1 MGNRVEVRRRSG
13 ADGGKASG
21 EGGVGNVRRIG
32 RWEGRARWL
41 AGGGLASFLGSLS
54 DAFGWR
60 YVAVVVIEA
69 GINQAMGMRFMMSA
83 RSYYLL
89 DEVGID
95 ASQLGQLTGF
105 TMVPWQLKSL
115 FGLLSDTVAIN
126 GLHRSPYIFIAGT
139 VGVASALFLVG
150 LPASAMTPALAAL
163 LFLLFNFN
171 VAVADVM
178 IDATIC
184 ERTQERP
191 DMAARLQALVLGSS
205 GLLAAPAAIISGYLL
220 ANVGTQSL
228 FGLGAACAVSVSIP
242 ALFGWVSEK
251 RKPGPRGCKGNCD
264 AARVQ
269 YRSITGS
276 RTKRSV
282 ARAACLVGV
291 YSIFLGTVQLVLG
304 QREELTVF
312 LAIAMPLLNFA
323 LCGGVYCILRDV
335 DTCLARAL
343 VYSFLA
349 NALCPFA
356 PIMFEWSHDVAGGV
370 DDRCASA
377 EACVAKAAQLVLNAT
392 SIGDSFAHT
401 ALLGDLGAPDLSP
414 DLSDTYGGGAGSVFS
429 SESFGGSFFARRL
442 GESPGGGW
450 SARESL
456 PCGWARERNYPCLSP
471 IIFSWADVAGAAAMV
486 LGTTL
491 YTTVFQKWSYRRV
504 LMLTEGLLALI
515 SLMDLVWVL
524 RLNLR
529 IGIPDEALV
538 FGDEVVSD
546 VI

>member
-1 MGNRVEVRRRSG
+1 MGNRVEVRRRG
-13 ADGGKASG
+13 ADGGKDGGKASG

-392 SIGDSFAHT
+392 SIGDPFAHT
-401 ALLGDLGAPDLSP
+401 ALLADVGAP

-429 SESFGGSFFARRL
+429 SESFGGGFVARRL
-442 GESPGGGW
+442 GESGGGW